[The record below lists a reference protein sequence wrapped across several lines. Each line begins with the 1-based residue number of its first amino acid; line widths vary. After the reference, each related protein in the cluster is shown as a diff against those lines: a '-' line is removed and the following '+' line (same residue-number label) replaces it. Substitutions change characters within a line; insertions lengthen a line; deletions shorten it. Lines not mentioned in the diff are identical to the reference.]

1 MYVTNKS
8 LLQFLCIV
16 VLINLSSPDHKNLK
30 AKSTEDKPKVIHGR
44 YTRDITDFHIVVPQK
59 VHPNGSFHSHHL
71 PHYFHPSVRKKRN
84 LEDERIHYLLH
95 FGGLSHVLELEP
107 NAHIT
112 SPGMLVETRATG
124 SDISGATFRR
134 PRRHLCHFHGSVRGS
149 PGSRVAIS
157 SCDGLVG
164 MIRTASG
171 TFFVEPLHG
180 ESPEEGKEHIHVV
193 YKRSLQPTGRS
204 CNVRGDDWWSI
215 WTTRLRQYM
224 DSHPVR
230 KRSEAGV
237 TVQRW
242 YELMIATDK
251 KFLTFHKDI
260 DVEEYVIC
268 IMNMVA
274 DYYHDKSV
282 GNLIDIVI
290 VRIIYLEKQEEEIDL
305 ETSNS
310 GESTLDSFCIWQ
322 AKMNPKDYFHP
333 NHHDLGV
340 LLTRYDICSADED
353 GCNLLGLAHMGT
365 ACSNDLNCCI
375 NEDSGLILGIT
386 ATHEIGH
393 TLSCTHDAPEESG
406 CEPVTA
412 AGDSTIMN
420 PRCLHHRQTAEMQAT
435 IHVREQIKVA
445 RSYLDYIGDAQTKVP
460 FEPGQKSTCSMSLV
474 RFTDGERWRQNNVIW
489 HSPAEGTKCGTDK
502 WCFNK
507 TCVMIGA
514 RPQAVNGEWGEW
526 GKWSPC
532 SRTCGGGVEVRERLC
547 DNPQPSNKGRYCS
560 GKRSEYNMCNTQE
573 CTDNS
578 GPTFRE
584 LQCTEFDKKP
594 FEGVLHTWKPYKA
607 PDSDP
612 NPCALYC
619 LSNDGVYTKLAPRV
633 KDGTRCKPG
642 TRDTCIQGACM
653 PVGCDWK
660 IASEAVED
668 VCGIC
673 DGDGTHCTVVED
685 VFKGV
690 PTTGYAPIATVPK
703 GAMNVKLAESTS

>member
-1 MYVTNKS
+1 M
-8 LLQFLCIV
+8 C
-16 VLINLSSPDHKNLK
+16 
-30 AKSTEDKPKVIHGR
+30 DKLWCKEKDGGK
-44 YTRDITDFHIVVPQK
+44 TM
-59 VHPNGSFHSHHL
+59 SF
-71 PHYFHPSVRKKRN
+71 
-84 LEDERIHYLLH
+84 
-95 FGGLSHVLELEP
+95 
-107 NAHIT
+107 
-112 SPGMLVETRATG
+112 
-124 SDISGATFRR
+124 
-134 PRRHLCHFHGSVRGS
+134 
-149 PGSRVAIS
+149 
-157 SCDGLVG
+157 
-164 MIRTASG
+164 G
-171 TFFVEPLHG
+171 TP
-180 ESPEEGKEHIHVV
+180 
-193 YKRSLQPTGRS
+193 
-204 CNVRGDDWWSI
+204 
-215 WTTRLRQYM
+215 
-224 DSHPVR
+224 
-230 KRSEAGV
+230 
-237 TVQRW
+237 
-242 YELMIATDK
+242 
-251 KFLTFHKDI
+251 
-260 DVEEYVIC
+260 
-268 IMNMVA
+268 
-274 DYYHDKSV
+274 
-282 GNLIDIVI
+282 
-290 VRIIYLEKQEEEIDL
+290 
-305 ETSNS
+305 
-310 GESTLDSFCIWQ
+310 
-322 AKMNPKDYFHP
+322 
-333 NHHDLGV
+333 
-340 LLTRYDICSADED
+340 
-353 GCNLLGLAHMGT
+353 
-365 ACSNDLNCCI
+365 
-375 NEDSGLILGIT
+375 
-386 ATHEIGH
+386 
-393 TLSCTHDAPEESG
+393 
-406 CEPVTA
+406 
-412 AGDSTIMN
+412 
-420 PRCLHHRQTAEMQAT
+420 
-435 IHVREQIKVA
+435 
-445 RSYLDYIGDAQTKVP
+445 
-460 FEPGQKSTCSMSLV
+460 
-474 RFTDGERWRQNNVIW
+474 
-489 HSPAEGTKCGTDK
+489 PAEGTKCGTDK

-703 GAMNVKLAESTS
+703 GAMNVKLAEVHPSDNMIAVTAIDNQTYYLNGGYTEGYEGEYNFGNTKGIYTKPGKDMDELNIKGPLTEPLVLYVCLFADTNPGVHYSYAMPSDTPTYTPKYRWDFVEWGPCSAQCGGGTQVMLGICMEEKNGKVKPSLCEGIPKKEPRARTCNDKPCRTRWKVWKWGPCSGCLYQSGTRTRQVECVKENPTNTGDEEIITEASECCGEPPKKFELCNSSRPCPKNMTSGIVKKREMEVMPIEEMIVKRDSGKSFSDGANSSRVNATIQDHVQTNQVHLEEVILEDTKLNLTEKEFEEVGDKLSEKRLSCPLQTLTGQDAMDRIEQLIHGEDYVRNKTKSNNNHKETSKSSNSSAPKTQESPHHEENIEKCNPS

>member
-1 MYVTNKS
+1 MDVQ
-8 LLQFLCIV
+8 L
-16 VLINLSSPDHKNLK
+16 
-30 AKSTEDKPKVIHGR
+30 GR

-420 PRCLHHRQTAEMQAT
+420 PAVQAETSA
-435 IHVREQIKVA
+435 
-445 RSYLDYIGDAQTKVP
+445 
-460 FEPGQKSTCSMSLV
+460 
-474 RFTDGERWRQNNVIW
+474 
-489 HSPAEGTKCGTDK
+489 
-502 WCFNK
+502 
-507 TCVMIGA
+507 
-514 RPQAVNGEWGEW
+514 
-526 GKWSPC
+526 WSPC
-532 SRTCGGGVEVRERLC
+532 SRGFITGLFDSQMGECMLDEPKEHTYPLDEMPPGAFYDADEQCSFLFGSKYVHFDQGGLDLRETQSDFPFSCIFKSGLVTYKVRPTLAQLFFGPNFFKMLYNYKRLPRSRKYADYSNEHLQTCLETIRSGLSFLKRHPQSSFRLK
-547 DNPQPSNKGRYCS
+547 SN
-560 GKRSEYNMCNTQE
+560 EIE
-573 CTDNS
+573 
-578 GPTFRE
+578 
-584 LQCTEFDKKP
+584 
-594 FEGVLHTWKPYKA
+594 
-607 PDSDP
+607 
-612 NPCALYC
+612 
-619 LSNDGVYTKLAPRV
+619 
-633 KDGTRCKPG
+633 
-642 TRDTCIQGACM
+642 
-653 PVGCDWK
+653 
-660 IASEAVED
+660 
-668 VCGIC
+668 
-673 DGDGTHCTVVED
+673 
-685 VFKGV
+685 V
-690 PTTGYAPIATVPK
+690 PTTNVKDLKGSNEDMKELVVKDKFVVVHWNGLRFPGLVLSVAEEEATVECMAQTKKFLKWPQEK
-703 GAMNVKLAESTS
+703 DTYVILQMV